1 MLKIYIKR
9 SSLSNQVT
17 FSNNELELNI
27 FCRALDYM
35 EIVNS
40 ERRGLWNV
48 PYISSC
54 YLISSKILK
63 GQTADLYL
71 HDSLDPDMALT
82 ANLRAMNVFMYVSN
96 RVNFGHLINN
106 EKFATNHLHNELW
119 EMKTN
124 RYKLIF

>member
-1 MLKIYIKR
+1 
-9 SSLSNQVT
+9 
-17 FSNNELELNI
+17 
-27 FCRALDYM
+27 M
-35 EIVNS
+35 EIVNN

-63 GQTADLYL
+63 GQAADLYL
-71 HDSLDPDMALT
+71 HESLDPDMALT
-82 ANLRAMNVFMYVSN
+82 ANLRTRNVFMFVSN

-106 EKFATNHLHNELW
+106 EKFATNHLNNELW

-124 RYKLIF
+124 R